1 MEVSIRVP
9 DRIGA
14 KLEEQGK
21 DLPRQAL
28 EALAASGYREGLLT
42 AAEVQEMLDLASR
55 WETDAFLKR
64 SGAWLHYSTGDLQA
78 DAETLEGL
86 LNG

>member
-14 KLEEQGK
+14 KLEEPGK
-21 DLPRQAL
+21 DLPRRAL

-55 WETDAFLKR
+55 WETDEFLKR
-64 SGAWLHYSTGDLQA
+64 SGAWLHYSKEDLGA

-86 LNG
+86 LSG

>member
-14 KLEEQGK
+14 KLEEPGK
-21 DLPRQAL
+21 DLPRRAL

-64 SGAWLHYSTGDLQA
+64 SGAWLHYSEDDLRE
-78 DAETLEGL
+78 DAKALEGL
-86 LNG
+86 LSG

>member
-1 MEVSIRVP
+1 MEVSIQVP
-9 DRIGA
+9 DRIGT
-14 KLEEQGK
+14 KLEEPGK
-21 DLPRQAL
+21 DLPRRAL

-55 WETDAFLKR
+55 WETEEFLKR
-64 SGAWLHYSTGDLQA
+64 SGTWLHYSDDDLRA

-86 LNG
+86 LSG